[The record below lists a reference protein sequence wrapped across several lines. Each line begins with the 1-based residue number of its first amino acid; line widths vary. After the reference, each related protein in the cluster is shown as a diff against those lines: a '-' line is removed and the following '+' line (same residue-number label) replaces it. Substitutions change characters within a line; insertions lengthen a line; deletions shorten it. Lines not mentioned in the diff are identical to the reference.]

1 MGFLKKLGELFRGS
15 GKPGEMVMWVTV
27 KCHRCGEIIQTRI
40 DLRNEL
46 SAQYDEGGQT
56 TYFCRKELM
65 SDKGLCFQRIEI
77 ELTFDANRRLLQRE
91 IHGGSYVDPTPA
103 A

>member
-1 MGFLKKLGELFRGS
+1 MGFLKKLGELFGGS
-15 GKPGEMVMWVTV
+15 GKPGEMATWVTV
-27 KCHRCGEIIQTRI
+27 KCHRCGEIIQARI

-46 SAQYDEGGQT
+46 SAQYDEDGQT

-65 SDKGLCFQRIEI
+65 GDNGLCFQRIEI

-91 IHGGSYVDPTPA
+91 IRGGSFVDPNPA
-103 A
+103 G